1 MKKIIKSIM
10 LVAAVVAGMGAMTSC
25 SDDDDSN
32 PSRLFRP
39 VVSEDDIVTGV
50 DENKIPYIK
59 FSWDNYRGASQY
71 VITLATE
78 DGSENYTQTCWKS
91 I

>member
-50 DENKIPYIK
+50 DENKIIYLKNGDII
-59 FSWDNYRGASQY
+59 S
-71 VITLATE
+71 
-78 DGSENYTQTCWKS
+78 SEYFKRIWEE
-91 I
+91 